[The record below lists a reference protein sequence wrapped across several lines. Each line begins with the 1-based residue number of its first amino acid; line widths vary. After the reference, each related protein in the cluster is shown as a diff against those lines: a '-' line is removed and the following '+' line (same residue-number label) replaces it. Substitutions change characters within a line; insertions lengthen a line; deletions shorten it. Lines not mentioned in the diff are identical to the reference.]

1 MSNDG
6 AVGTSNQ
13 HPALL
18 ETVLVS
24 KRYGAQTALADVS
37 LNVNIGEVVGLI
49 GENGAG
55 KSTLLD
61 IVCGTTAAD
70 SGRLIVNGREV
81 HPRTYREATEL
92 GIFRVF
98 QNLSLVPSAAVFE
111 NLFLAHEG
119 HFSTFGVLRRGR
131 MRRQAAE
138 VLERFGHASI
148 DPTARTGSLDF
159 ATRQVIEIVKCF
171 ALADL
176 LRVEQPLILL
186 DEPTTGLTGEEVD
199 FFTSVVDRVRTH
211 AGIIFVSHR
220 LGEIAKICDRAYVL
234 RDGEVIGTRTRAEL
248 QADTTTVELLGR
260 QRAAATDG
268 GRQPSSDVGEAV
280 MTVTGLGSHRLF
292 ADIHLQLRA
301 GEIVGLAGVVGSGR
315 SELLRAL
322 AGDLRT
328 TSGTVTVAHAGRQ
341 DARPSIPRRIRERV
355 GYVPPDRASEG
366 LFIDASVTHNITVA
380 RLVRGL
386 CGRPVLHLAD
396 EKFIAKEQAAAL
408 SIKAPSVNTQV
419 RRLSGGNAQKVML
432 GRWLAADARLLLLD
446 NPTAGIDVFAK
457 RDIYDILQA
466 FVDEGGAVLV
476 ASNEL
481 RELLAICDRI
491 VFMRDGRI
499 TARRDIADNPE
510 ITEEDLLVHM
520 V

>member
-1 MSNDG
+1 MLKK
-6 AVGTSNQ
+6 A
-13 HPALL
+13 
-18 ETVLVS
+18 E
-24 KRYGAQTALADVS
+24 
-37 LNVNIGEVVGLI
+37 
-49 GENGAG
+49 
-55 KSTLLD
+55 
-61 IVCGTTAAD
+61 
-70 SGRLIVNGREV
+70 
-81 HPRTYREATEL
+81 
-92 GIFRVF
+92 
-98 QNLSLVPSAAVFE
+98 
-111 NLFLAHEG
+111 
-119 HFSTFGVLRRGR
+119 
-131 MRRQAAE
+131 E

-148 DPTARTGSLDF
+148 DPSARTGSLDF

-199 FFTSVVDRVRTH
+199 FFTSVVDQVRAH

-220 LGEIAKICDRAYVL
+220 LGEIAKICDRAYIL
-234 RDGEVIGTRTRAEL
+234 RDGEVIGTRTTDEL
-248 QADTTTVELLGR
+248 QGDTTTIEMLGR
-260 QRAAATDG
+260 QRDTANGT
-268 GRQPSSDVGEAV
+268 RQRSADVGEAA
-280 MTVTGLGSHRLF
+280 MTVTGLSSHRAF
-292 ADIHLQLRA
+292 SDIDLELRA

-328 TSGTVTVAHAGRQ
+328 TAGTATVARANPQGT
-341 DARPSIPRRIRERV
+341 RPSVARRIREQV

-366 LFIDASVTHNITVA
+366 LFVDASVTHNITVS
-380 RLVRGL
+380 RLARGL
-386 CGRPVLHLAD
+386 CGRPFLNLAE
-396 EKFIAKEQAAAL
+396 EKSIARQQAAAL
-408 SIKAPSVNTQV
+408 SIKTPSVNAQV

-457 RDIYDILQA
+457 RDIYDILQTFA
-466 FVDEGGAVLV
+466 DEGGAVLV

-499 TARRDIADNPE
+499 TADRDIADHPE
-510 ITEEDLLVHM
+510 ITEEDLLTHM